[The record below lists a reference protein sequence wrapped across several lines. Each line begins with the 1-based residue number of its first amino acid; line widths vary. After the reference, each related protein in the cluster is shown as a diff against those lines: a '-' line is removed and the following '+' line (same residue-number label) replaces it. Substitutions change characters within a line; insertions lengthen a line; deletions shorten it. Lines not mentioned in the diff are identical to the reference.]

1 MIEHDIYSIRFAP
14 LWSQKVEE
22 VEEAGIRRIIL
33 PVNLS
38 LTMNC
43 FPGGQVLA
51 SKQHAVKDTNAVRNH
66 KNTPDKGW
74 ATIEIRS

>member
-1 MIEHDIYSIRFAP
+1 M
-14 LWSQKVEE
+14 VEE

-33 PVNLS
+33 PVNLF

-43 FPGGQVLA
+43 FPRGQVLA

-74 ATIEIRS
+74 ATIEILSRLELTCQLKIHVILTGT